1 MSLRFAESKYASP
14 FPFRRRSI
22 FLSPPFACSLRAKT
36 IDGVYAIPSSFPQ
49 KLPKIEHGL
58 FERRNIRCKINSKR
72 KEDEEEIRW
81 RFARISKRLDFGTSD
96 FGSIYIF
103 KCILFSFTR
112 ARNCSKSGPRRDF
125 RGCVWASMRTEE
137 AKFRPIAHKLVDAT
151 SLSLHPFRSNSQVL
165 GAGISLN
172 RVHFAP
178 IDTQFESSRLTESA
192 LLCHCDQTSFLSS
205 FLRLRPRE

>member
-1 MSLRFAESKYASP
+1 MYTFFHSP
-14 FPFRRRSI
+14 EPETALNQALGETFE
-22 FLSPPFACSLRAKT
+22 A
-36 IDGVYAIPSSFPQ
+36 VYGQ
-49 KLPKIEHGL
+49 VCE
-58 FERRNIRCKINSKR
+58 
-72 KEDEEEIRW
+72 
-81 RFARISKRLDFGTSD
+81 
-96 FGSIYIF
+96 
-103 KCILFSFTR
+103 
-112 ARNCSKSGPRRDF
+112 
-125 RGCVWASMRTEE
+125 RTEE

-205 FLRLRPRE
+205 FLRLRPREYDPSTISFKFPTILS

>member
-1 MSLRFAESKYASP
+1 MYTFFHSP
-14 FPFRRRSI
+14 EPETALNQALGETFE
-22 FLSPPFACSLRAKT
+22 A
-36 IDGVYAIPSSFPQ
+36 VYGQ
-49 KLPKIEHGL
+49 VCE
-58 FERRNIRCKINSKR
+58 
-72 KEDEEEIRW
+72 
-81 RFARISKRLDFGTSD
+81 
-96 FGSIYIF
+96 
-103 KCILFSFTR
+103 
-112 ARNCSKSGPRRDF
+112 
-125 RGCVWASMRTEE
+125 RTEE

-205 FLRLRPRE
+205 FLRLRPREYDPSTISFKFPTKILPHFFQLIFFVACNFIELVHEYNTLVGKSARIPSLSLQGAVSRPVFVHLFNTFQFRREL